1 MAVNACQVSPMQFT
15 VHIAG
20 KRVRCPHGSRRRGAY
35 FGRLRL
41 YCVAKRVAHLTC
53 RLRKSRR
60 IPHQMASSTAH
71 GAVSSTGERFAPRGG
86 CGRTTGRACTL
97 LSVVAGNMYSGKF
110 ANQCPPQTFCCVRPN
125 PSLKRSANG
134 SPPGPVGGAVA
145 FSTARAW
152 RATVVSRLAHT
163 LGLTE
168 HIPPD
173 A

>member
-1 MAVNACQVSPMQFT
+1 MPASRNTNTRQVVVMAVSACQMSPMQFT

-53 RLRKSRR
+53 RLRKPRR

-71 GAVSSTGERFAPRGG
+71 GAVTSTGERFAPRGG
-86 CGRTTGRACTL
+86 CGRTTGHACTL

-134 SPPGPVGGAVA
+134 RPPGPGPRYGVHFLSPGPGVLPSSPA
-145 FSTARAW
+145 
-152 RATVVSRLAHT
+152 
-163 LGLTE
+163 
-168 HIPPD
+168 
-173 A
+173 